1 MNRSLSAALL
11 SALVFPGAGQIYL
24 GRRRRGWAIVLT
36 VLAALLYLLA
46 HIAGPVMALVDEVL
60 DGRLAPD
67 PLLIASRVHALGLVD
82 NPQLTAAL
90 LVIVACWAGSTID
103 AFLLGRRGGPA

>member
-1 MNRSLSAALL
+1 MNRSLPAALL

-24 GRRRRGWAIVLT
+24 ERRRRGWAIVFT
-36 VLAALLYLLA
+36 VLAALLYLLS
-46 HIAGPVMALVDEVL
+46 HIAGPLMALADEIK
-60 DGRLAPD
+60 DGRLALD

-82 NPQLTAAL
+82 NPALTAAL

-103 AFLLGRRGGPA
+103 AFVLGRRGAPA